1 MIPSVDFSSF
11 LCFLAYWII
20 NSNKFFPNKVFLK
33 YYIFS
38 GMTYL
43 WKTSSS
49 PQMWKKTCQVIHY
62 VIIRVSSKNIMVLL
76 FCICVGMF
84 ETIIFIFCS
93 TFMFL
98 NLAWFVLDFSL
109 IFYLPSKI
117 IMFYQSLPLIL
128 HINPFTRFFY
138 SSEMFS
144 FLIVVVYSLSCVWL
158 FVMLWT
164 VACQDPLSMGFSRQE
179 YWSGLLFPSPDLV
192 IEPTSAKA
200 GGFFTT
206 EPLGK
211 PFFPHTFDCIFHN
224 NCFGFSRNVI
234 CL

>member
-1 MIPSVDFSSF
+1 
-11 LCFLAYWII
+11 
-20 NSNKFFPNKVFLK
+20 
-33 YYIFS
+33 
-38 GMTYL
+38 
-43 WKTSSS
+43 
-49 PQMWKKTCQVIHY
+49 MWKKTCQVIHY

-164 VACQDPLSMGFSRQE
+164 VACQDPLSMGFLRQE
-179 YWSGLLFPSPDLV
+179 YWSELSFPSPGDLPNPV
-192 IEPTSAKA
+192 KPMSSALLHCRRILHSLSHW
-200 GGFFTT
+200 
-206 EPLGK
+206 EPLQLLANLQ
-211 PFFPHTFDCIFHN
+211 IWWLWL
-224 NCFGFSRNVI
+224 VEI
-234 CL
+234 LL